1 VKVLF
6 GNTGSFA
13 VTNPPTPGITPLE
26 YRAGANGLEI
36 MHALNQAPSRRSQ
49 RQADCRLKFAEL
61 RTSFLTATAALLL
74 VANPCLAQLPAFPG
88 AEGFGWFA
96 TGGRGGEIY
105 RVTTLDDSG
114 PGTFRDA
121 VSKPNRTVVFDV
133 GGVIRIKSRI
143 VISHHLTIA
152 GQTAPGDG
160 ITIYGNGLSFS
171 DANHTITRHLRV
183 RMGMNGDSGKDA
195 ITIASGHDMIFDHVS
210 VSWGRDEN
218 FSISGPV
225 TNVTIQNS
233 IIAEGLQPHSC
244 GGLIQTD
251 GGVSILRTLYLNNHT
266 RNPKVKGVNQ
276 FVNNV
281 IVNWGGGG
289 GYILGDSAGASY
301 ANVIGNYFL
310 NGPSTSVS
318 AFSRGNLNFRLYAA
332 DNFQDMNRN
341 GVLDGALIPK
351 AAYTTVSWQEKGFD
365 YPSVEN
371 LSAQAAFRHVASQAG
386 ASQHR
391 DATDERFI
399 KQLLSFGRLGETVTK
414 EPETPS
420 SPTLAKQAAD
430 SDQDGLPDYW
440 ETALGLDPNNSGD
453 AKQLTNT
460 GYTQLE
466 EYLNWLAAPHVV
478 AVINTPIEVDLTRL
492 ARGFSMPS
500 YSLGDSINGTT
511 SLNGSAA
518 SFTPSKDFVGLGAL
532 RFNASEAGSVCP
544 FSVGVLV
551 RKLD

>member
-1 VKVLF
+1 
-6 GNTGSFA
+6 
-13 VTNPPTPGITPLE
+13 
-26 YRAGANGLEI
+26 
-36 MHALNQAPSRRSQ
+36 
-49 RQADCRLKFAEL
+49 
-61 RTSFLTATAALLL
+61 
-74 VANPCLAQLPAFPG
+74 
-88 AEGFGWFA
+88 
-96 TGGRGGEIY
+96 
-105 RVTTLDDSG
+105 
-114 PGTFRDA
+114 
-121 VSKPNRTVVFDV
+121 
-133 GGVIRIKSRI
+133 
-143 VISHHLTIA
+143 
-152 GQTAPGDG
+152 
-160 ITIYGNGLSFS
+160 
-171 DANHTITRHLRV
+171 
-183 RMGMNGDSGKDA
+183 
-195 ITIASGHDMIFDHVS
+195 
-210 VSWGRDEN
+210 
-218 FSISGPV
+218 
-225 TNVTIQNS
+225 
-233 IIAEGLQPHSC
+233 
-244 GGLIQTD
+244 
-251 GGVSILRTLYLNNHT
+251 
-266 RNPKVKGVNQ
+266 
-276 FVNNV
+276 
-281 IVNWGGGG
+281 
-289 GYILGDSAGASY
+289 
-301 ANVIGNYFL
+301 
-310 NGPSTSVS
+310 
-318 AFSRGNLNFRLYAA
+318 
-332 DNFQDMNRN
+332 MNRN